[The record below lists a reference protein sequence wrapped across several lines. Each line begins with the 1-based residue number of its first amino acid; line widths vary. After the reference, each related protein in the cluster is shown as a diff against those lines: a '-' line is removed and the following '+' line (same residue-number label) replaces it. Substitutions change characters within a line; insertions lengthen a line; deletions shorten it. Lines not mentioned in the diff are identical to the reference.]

1 MKHDLGVW
9 MHGTRICA
17 CLKVSDECVR
27 REGRCMHLA
36 DALADGILHAD
47 TSEKLVDPLD
57 NTLDD

>member
-1 MKHDLGVW
+1 

-17 CLKVSDECVR
+17 CLKASDEGVR

-47 TSEKLVDPLD
+47 TSEKLVDLLD
-57 NTLDD
+57 NSLDD